1 MFNRMLTRKG
11 RKGNVL
17 VETALVSIVFFALVF
32 AVFDVGQ
39 FLFVHQALEHRVRYA
54 VRWGSINDVTNTD
67 AIKYKILYNQSTA
80 KTNPDGSAAA
90 GYLGL
95 TASNVTVTNPG
106 VNTDNYRV
114 HVTINSFPFVM
125 LGLYQKG
132 KVTSGTN
139 AINISVPVGLFN

>member
-1 MFNRMLTRKG
+1 MLTRKG

-32 AVFDVGQ
+32 AIFDVGQ

-54 VRWGSINDVTNTD
+54 VRWGSINSITNTD

-80 KTNPDGSAAA
+80 QLNPDGTAKT
-90 GYLGL
+90 GYFGL

-106 VNTDNYRV
+106 ISTDDYRV
-114 HVTINSFPFVM
+114 HVTIDSFPCVM

-132 KVTSGTN
+132 KVTSGTK